1 MDLAIWLLPLVAILA
16 ILVGYLGHKITTVR
30 TIGDAETRASRIVED
45 ARRAAADASREVE
58 SKAREAEAKI
68 KAAELEAKEVALR
81 ARAELEQDTRARQKE
96 IQEIERRVVHQEEQ
110 LSRRIDQ
117 LDRREADFDKRDR
130 QSAERERKMAETE
143 GRLANALEEHR
154 RKLESVAGL
163 TAEEAKRQL
172 MAQIEVDAR
181 REAQL
186 LCMRLEEE
194 ARETAQLKAKEVLAT
209 TIQRLAPDYT
219 VETAVS
225 IVDLPSDDMKGRIIG
240 REGRN
245 IRALEL
251 HTGVDLIVDDTPEAV
266 LISAYDPYRREIA
279 RLALQKLIADGRI
292 HPARIEE
299 VVEKV
304 KKEMEQH
311 LKEEGEKACF
321 EVGVHGLHPEL
332 VKLVGRMKFRT
343 SYGQNC
349 LQHSKEVAWLC
360 GMMAA
365 EIKADVKLA
374 KRMGLLHDIGKAL
387 THEQEGSHPELSLQV
402 LTKYNESP
410 AVINAAL
417 CGHENVEPETIEAVL
432 VEAAD
437 GISAAR
443 PGARRDVLESYIKRL
458 AKLEEI
464 ALSYKGVEM
473 CYAIQAGRELRIM
486 TKSEQVSDLDAYQLA
501 KDISKRIEAEMQ
513 YPGHIKVVVI
523 RETRAVEVARVA
535 MTRPVTVL
543 CVGDVFGESG
553 RRCVQALLPRLRK
566 QHEVDVAVVNVENA
580 AAGFGVT
587 PLIARTFLEQGVD
600 VMTSG
605 NHIWDRKEIIE
616 YIVKENLLLRPA
628 NYPSGTPGV
637 GSATVKAGP
646 HKVAVLNLM
655 GRVFLPN
662 LDCPFRKADEEVARL
677 REETPLVVVDMHC
690 EATSE
695 SQAMGWYLDGRVS
708 AVVGTHRHVQT
719 ADERVLPRARPSSR
733 TSA

>member
-1 MDLAIWLLPLVAILA
+1 MFETIQALSWVLDS
-16 ILVGYLGHKITTVR
+16 ILVIIAFLLGVFLYKWVSEKKV
-30 TIGDAETRASRIVED
+30 GDAGERARHVL
-45 ARRAAADASREVE
+45 AAAERD
-58 SKAREAEAKI
+58 AEAVR
-68 KAAELEAKEVALR
+68 KAADLEAKELALK
-81 ARAELEQDTRARQKE
+81 ARGEFEDEVRRRERELQQIEQRILTK
-96 IQEIERRVVHQEEQ
+96 EEQ
-110 LSRRIDQ
+110 LARKLDDI
-117 LDRREADFDKRDR
+117 DRRLTAYTGKERGLAD
-130 QSAERERKMAETE
+130 RETALAQKES
-143 GRLANALEEHR
+143 RLTQAVDEQR
-154 RKLESVAGL
+154 RKLEVIAGL

-172 MAQIEVDAR
+172 LGQMEEEAR
-181 REAQL
+181 REATL
-186 LCMRLEEE
+186 LQMKLEEQ
-194 ARETAQLKAKEVLAT
+194 ARETAHEKAKEVLAT

-225 IVDLPSDDMKGRIIG
+225 VVDLPSDDMKGRIIG

-279 RLALQKLIADGRI
+279 RLSLQKLLADGRI

-349 LQHSKEVAWLC
+349 LQHSKEVAWLA

-410 AVINAAL
+410 EVINAAL
-417 CGHENVEPETIEAVL
+417 CGHENIEAQTIEAVL

-464 ALSYKGVEM
+464 ALSYRGVEM
-473 CYAIQAGRELRIM
+473 CYAIQAGRELRVL
-486 TKSEQVSDLDAYQLA
+486 TKADIVSDLDAHQLA
-501 KDISKRIEAEMQ
+501 KDITKRIEAEMQ

-523 RETRAVEVARVA
+523 RETRAVEVAR
-535 MTRPVTVL
+535 
-543 CVGDVFGESG
+543 
-553 RRCVQALLPRLRK
+553 
-566 QHEVDVAVVNVENA
+566 
-580 AAGFGVT
+580 
-587 PLIARTFLEQGVD
+587 
-600 VMTSG
+600 
-605 NHIWDRKEIIE
+605 
-616 YIVKENLLLRPA
+616 
-628 NYPSGTPGV
+628 
-637 GSATVKAGP
+637 
-646 HKVAVLNLM
+646 
-655 GRVFLPN
+655 
-662 LDCPFRKADEEVARL
+662 
-677 REETPLVVVDMHC
+677 
-690 EATSE
+690 
-695 SQAMGWYLDGRVS
+695 
-708 AVVGTHRHVQT
+708 
-719 ADERVLPRARPSSR
+719 
-733 TSA
+733 

>member
-1 MDLAIWLLPLVAILA
+1 MDVTTGALLAVGGVVAFAVGFLVQKWLTDKRIGGATLAAERIVADA
-16 ILVGYLGHKITTVR
+16 TR
-30 TIGDAETRASRIVED
+30 DAETR
-45 ARRAAADASREVE
+45 
-58 SKAREAEAKI
+58 I
-68 KAAELEAKEVALR
+68 KAAELSAREATLKAKSDFEGEVR
-81 ARAELEQDTRARQKE
+81 KREREIGQIEQRILTK
-96 IQEIERRVVHQEEQ
+96 EEQ
-110 LSRRIDQ
+110 LARKLEELERKIS
-117 LDRREADFDKRDR
+117 DFAARDR
-130 QSAERERKMAETE
+130 EFLSREKRLVEKETLLASAVDEQ
-143 GRLANALEEHR
+143 R
-154 RKLESVAGL
+154 RKLETIAGL
-163 TAEEAKRQL
+163 TADEAKRQL
-172 MAQIEVDAR
+172 IGQMEEEAR
-181 REAQL
+181 REAAL
-186 LCMRLEEE
+186 IAMRLEEE
-194 ARETAQLKAKEVLAT
+194 ARETAQVKAREVLAS

-225 IVDLPSDDMKGRIIG
+225 VVDLPSDDMKGRIIG

-279 RLALQKLIADGRI
+279 RRALQILIADGRI

-311 LKEEGEKACF
+311 LKEEGDKACF

-349 LQHSKEVAWLC
+349 LQHSKEVAWLS

-402 LTKYNESP
+402 LTKYNES
-410 AVINAAL
+410 AKVINAAL

-443 PGARRDVLESYIKRL
+443 PGARRDVLESYIRRL

-473 CYAIQAGRELRIM
+473 CYAIQAGRELRVM
-486 TKSEQVSDLDAYQLA
+486 TKAEVVSDFDAHQLA
-501 KDISKRIEAEMQ
+501 KDISKRIENEMQ

-523 RETRAVEVARVA
+523 RETRAVEVA
-535 MTRPVTVL
+535 
-543 CVGDVFGESG
+543 
-553 RRCVQALLPRLRK
+553 K
-566 QHEVDVAVVNVENA
+566 
-580 AAGFGVT
+580 
-587 PLIARTFLEQGVD
+587 
-600 VMTSG
+600 
-605 NHIWDRKEIIE
+605 
-616 YIVKENLLLRPA
+616 
-628 NYPSGTPGV
+628 
-637 GSATVKAGP
+637 
-646 HKVAVLNLM
+646 
-655 GRVFLPN
+655 
-662 LDCPFRKADEEVARL
+662 
-677 REETPLVVVDMHC
+677 
-690 EATSE
+690 
-695 SQAMGWYLDGRVS
+695 
-708 AVVGTHRHVQT
+708 
-719 ADERVLPRARPSSR
+719 
-733 TSA
+733 